1 MDSPDKLAVTET
13 VYRYAT
19 GVDRRDWTL
28 YRSLF
33 TDTVTIDFSSFS
45 PNQPPPRVMSSDDWV
60 AGIVP
65 LFTGLAATQH
75 SMTNPLASVDGDAA
89 TITMYMQA
97 HHVYDPDDPA
107 SWYTVGGYYDD
118 TLARVDSR
126 WLLTSVRLTVTW
138 RAGDPGIIELARVEG
153 NRLLGS

>member
-1 MDSPDKLAVTET
+1 MVSADKLAVAET

-19 GVDRRDWTL
+19 GVDRRDWAL

-33 TDTVTIDFSSFS
+33 TDTVTIDFSSFD
-45 PNQPPPRVMSSDDWV
+45 PNLRPRVMSADDWV
-60 AGIVP
+60 AGLVP

-75 SMTNPLASVDGDAA
+75 SMTNPLTTVDGDAA
-89 TITMYMQA
+89 TVTMYMQA

-118 TLARVDSR
+118 ALVRVDGR
-126 WLLTSVRLTVTW
+126 WLLTGC
-138 RAGDPGIIELARVEG
+138 A
-153 NRLLGS
+153 

>member
-1 MDSPDKLAVTET
+1 VTET

-33 TDTVTIDFSSFS
+33 SDTVTIDFSSFS

-138 RAGDPGIIELARVEG
+138 RAGDPRIIELARVEG

>member
-1 MDSPDKLAVTET
+1 MDTADKLAVAET

-19 GVDRRDWTL
+19 GVDRRDWAL

-33 TDTVTIDFSSFS
+33 TDTVTIDFSSFGPDLPS
-45 PNQPPPRVMSSDDWV
+45 RVVSADDYV

-75 SMTNPLASVDGDAA
+75 SMTNPLATVDGDAA
-89 TITMYMQA
+89 TITMYMRA
-97 HHVYDPDDPA
+97 HHVHNPDDPA

-118 TLARVDSR
+118 TLVRADSR
-126 WLLTSVRLTVTW
+126 WLLTGVRLTVTW
-138 RAGDPGIIELARVEG
+138 RAGDPAIMELARAAG